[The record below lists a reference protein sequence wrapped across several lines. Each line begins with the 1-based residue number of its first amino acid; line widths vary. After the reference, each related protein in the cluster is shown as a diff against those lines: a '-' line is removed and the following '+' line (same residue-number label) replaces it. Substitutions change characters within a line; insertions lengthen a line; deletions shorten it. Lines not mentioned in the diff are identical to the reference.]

1 MSKRYLSL
9 KKRPT
14 VAQRPYCMGSSSCNS
29 YASKNIEKLNEETKK
44 LEEWKNLK

>member
-14 VAQRPYCMGSSSCNS
+14 VAQRPYCMGSSS